1 LDTQE
6 EIERSAEA
14 LASEKNCNIIEA
26 LKMLLSK
33 YQSDRRLE
41 EAHIVNKLIERE
53 LEKTGKEVFYD
64 ES

>member
-1 LDTQE
+1 MDTQE

-14 LASEKNCNIIEA
+14 LAREKSCNIIEA

-41 EAHIVNKLIERE
+41 EAHIVNELIERE
-53 LEKTGKEVFYD
+53 LEKTGKEGFYD

>member
-1 LDTQE
+1 LDAPD
-6 EIERSAEA
+6 EIERSTEA
-14 LASEKNCNIIEA
+14 LASEKSCNIIEA

-41 EAHIVNKLIERE
+41 EPHIVKKIIKRE
-53 LEKTGKEVFYD
+53 LEKTGKEGFYD

>member
-1 LDTQE
+1 MDTQE

-41 EAHIVNKLIERE
+41 EAHIVNELIERE

>member
-53 LEKTGKEVFYD
+53 LEETGKEDLYD

>member
-1 LDTQE
+1 LDTQQ

-14 LASEKNCNIIEA
+14 LAKEKSCNVIEA

-41 EAHIVNKLIERE
+41 EARIVNKLIERE
-53 LEKTGKEVFYD
+53 LEKIGKEGLYD

>member
-14 LASEKNCNIIEA
+14 LAREKSCHIIEA

-41 EAHIVNKLIERE
+41 AHIVNKLIERE
-53 LEKTGKEVFYD
+53 LEETGKEDLYD

>member
-1 LDTQE
+1 MGTQE

-14 LASEKNCNIIEA
+14 LAREKSCNIIEA

-53 LEKTGKEVFYD
+53 LEKTGEEVFYD

>member
-1 LDTQE
+1 MDTQE